1 MNRVALMGA
10 GPGDPELLTRKA
22 WRILGEADVVLYD
35 ALMDAPGMFE
45 LAPEAQWVPVGK
57 RANQASVPQALIC
70 RMLVNYARQ
79 GLKVVRLKGG
89 DPAVFGRLSEELEAC
104 RAAGIEVEIV
114 PGVTAACAAAAQLQ
128 TSLTLRGVSRSLAF
142 VTPRVNPHD
151 DPDDSEWLQVSL
163 AAQTVAIYMGGGQ
176 AALIA
181 QRLLAAGKP
190 PSTPVCAVE
199 NASLPGTQRAMTL
212 SQLAL
217 AGLPALEGPVL
228 LLMGEALASVLQQS
242 AIAVAPDDAVV
253 ALGALPPVALQA

>member
-1 MNRVALMGA
+1 MSRVALIGA

-22 WRILGEADVVLYD
+22 WRIIVEADVILYD

-45 LAPEAQWVPVGK
+45 LAPGAQWVAVGK
-57 RANQASVPQALIC
+57 RANQASIPQALIC

-89 DPAVFGRLSEELEAC
+89 DPAVFGRLAEELEAC
-104 RAAGIEVEIV
+104 RAAGIEVDIV

-151 DPDDSEWLQVSL
+151 DPDDSEWLPVSL

-199 NASLPGTQRAMTL
+199 NASLQGMQCAMTL
-212 SQLAL
+212 GQLAQT
-217 AGLPALEGPVL
+217 GLPALAGPVL
-228 LLMGEALASVLQQS
+228 LLMGEAFAPVLRASGVSVLASDAS
-242 AIAVAPDDAVV
+242 EAAVGLPAM
-253 ALGALPPVALQA
+253 ALLA